1 MSAHPMGQGRF
12 KRGLQQDQPESIVG
26 LAEKMSLDQDVKV
39 EDLLRDTN
47 FDEADLILASA
58 RPPPPAPK
66 NRHVAS
72 MKFDFDS
79 EESSSVSEVK
89 FNQTSKNNFFFGR
102 SKHSIITEAAE
113 NEEDEE
119 DDEPMVEDR
128 SLKGFEDTEND

>member
-1 MSAHPMGQGRF
+1 M
-12 KRGLQQDQPESIVG
+12 
-26 LAEKMSLDQDVKV
+26 
-39 EDLLRDTN
+39 DTN
-47 FDEADLILASA
+47 EEEADLILANA

-89 FNQTSKNNFFFGR
+89 FNKTSKNSFFFGR
-102 SKHSIITEAAE
+102 SKHSIITEAE

-119 DDEPMVEDR
+119 DDEPMHD
-128 SLKGFEDTEND
+128 D